1 MTHVRYSRNRGGA
14 WRLARRSRHQAVRPL
29 RTSPVTTAQPAMTIR
44 NASRCI
50 ITKAE
55 ALTARIPTGVTTP
68 TVRRTNSRIRRERWL
83 VAAAAG
89 LCAAGVVAGVERVAA
104 GARVHRVR
112 VVDRETGPHEA
123 VHVVDFAAPNVGGAE
138 VVDHDLH
145 AVLVDGDV
153 LGTAHVVECHAVL
166 HPRAAAAAYE
176 DTERQLGVA
185 RFREELLE
193 AEWGIGGG

>member
-1 MTHVRYSRNRGGA
+1 MIQVRYSRNKGGA
-14 WRLARRSRHQAVRPL
+14 WRLARRSSHQAVNPL
-29 RTSPVTTAQPAMTIR
+29 RTSPLSTAQPAMTIR

-68 TVRRTNSRIRRERWL
+68 TVRRTNSRIRRQRWL

-112 VVDRETGPHEA
+112 VVDREAGAHEA
-123 VHVVDFAAPNVGGAE
+123 VDVVDLGAADVGGAE

-153 LGTAHVVECHAVL
+153 LRPAHVVKCHSVL
-166 HPRAAAAAYE
+166 HARAAAAADE
-176 DTERQLGVA
+176 DPERQLGVA
-185 RFREELLE
+185 LLAKELLQ
-193 AEWGIGGG
+193 AYLGVGG